1 MIKRL
6 KTPILLGLSFY
17 SVAFVIVSSLGFNS
31 YSFSIISYL
40 YIILAVILGLKYES
54 NFRSPLAILKNIVV
68 VVEDEETHLRRLI
81 NGEKYKIKGEIERV

>member
-6 KTPILLGLSFY
+6 KTPILLGLGFY
-17 SVAFVIVSSLGFNS
+17 SIAFVIVSSLGFNS

-54 NFRSPLAILKNIVV
+54 NFRGPLETLKNIVV
-68 VVEDEETHLRRLI
+68 VVEDEETHLRRLV